1 MADIAALL
9 VKKDQLIDRIA
20 NLTAA
25 VENRRR
31 ALARAE
37 SDLKFTTDPARR
49 GRLESQI
56 SELERDVAAFASDIP
71 GLNQQ
76 LSAVNN
82 QIAQAQSQQGAQA
95 SAGQQVKQAQTAR
108 DDGASTINPPP
119 PVQVAED
126 GRVVPA
132 QNRPPSNAQRRA
144 PGETDSGTNA
154 ATRRISNT
162 QSTPPITA
170 QPGGVRPSASQPYPS
185 NTSGAGSSSDDNSG
199 GSGVRATL
207 NNLFGG
213 ENNRVVPQDNILDN
227 YASYTYNIAVYLMN
241 PVEYSKM
248 IQSKKKTIAG
258 YQLLF
263 MSGGAG
269 PAGSVVPNDQITAQ
283 DPVLAAQER
292 VSNLGR
298 NEFFSLDYYIDDV
311 QITSLLSGYGT
322 GGPTNATEIKF
333 KVIEPNSMTFLP
345 NLYRACQQYI
355 QTGAQDVNKN
365 YSAQSYLMVIRFYG
379 YDDQGNL
386 VKVNRTGSGSAGS
399 DANAVVE
406 KFIPFLLTG
415 VKFRIANK
423 VVEYEC
429 TAKAI
434 PDVVNKHPARGTIP
448 YNVELQSQTIR
459 NLLVGQ
465 SKFAAANDR
474 EGRVAPATTQAAP
487 GIREV
492 QGLGNI
498 GDTPAA

>member
-1 MADIAALL
+1 
-9 VKKDQLIDRIA
+9 
-20 NLTAA
+20 
-25 VENRRR
+25 
-31 ALARAE
+31 
-37 SDLKFTTDPARR
+37 
-49 GRLESQI
+49 
-56 SELERDVAAFASDIP
+56 
-71 GLNQQ
+71 
-76 LSAVNN
+76 
-82 QIAQAQSQQGAQA
+82 
-95 SAGQQVKQAQTAR
+95 
-108 DDGASTINPPP
+108 
-119 PVQVAED
+119 
-126 GRVVPA
+126 
-132 QNRPPSNAQRRA
+132 
-144 PGETDSGTNA
+144 
-154 ATRRISNT
+154 
-162 QSTPPITA
+162 
-170 QPGGVRPSASQPYPS
+170 
-185 NTSGAGSSSDDNSG
+185 
-199 GSGVRATL
+199 
-207 NNLFGG
+207 
-213 ENNRVVPQDNILDN
+213 
-227 YASYTYNIAVYLMN
+227 
-241 PVEYSKM
+241 
-248 IQSKKKTIAG
+248 
-258 YQLLF
+258 
-263 MSGGAG
+263 
-269 PAGSVVPNDQITAQ
+269 VVPNDQITAE
-283 DPVLAAQER
+283 DPVVAAQQR

-386 VKVNRTGSGSAGS
+386 VQANRTGSDSAGS
-399 DANAVVE
+399 DSNAVVE

-415 VKFRIANK
+415 IKFRIASK

-465 SKFAAANDR
+465 TKFAAANDR

>member
-1 MADIAALL
+1 MADLAALR
-9 VKKDQLIDRIA
+9 VKKAQIIDRLSNAEAVIA
-20 NLTAA
+20 NR
-25 VENRRR
+25 ER
-31 ALARAE
+31 ALSRAE
-37 SDLKFTTDPARR
+37 GDLKFNRNPDRA
-49 GRLESQI
+49 GILESRIDEIRRDI
-56 SELERDVAAFASDIP
+56 SATKTDISLLQVD
-71 GLNQQ
+71 LNQ
-76 LSAVNN
+76 VNA
-82 QIAQAQSQQGAQA
+82 QIKAAESQQGAQA

-108 DDGASTINPPP
+108 DDGASATNPPP

-132 QNRPPSNAQRRA
+132 QNRPPSNAQRPE
-144 PGETDSGTNA
+144 PGAADTGTNA

-185 NTSGAGSSSDDNSG
+185 NTTGSGSSNDDNSG

-213 ENNRVVPQDNILDN
+213 ENNRVTPEPNLLDN

-241 PVEYSKM
+241 PVEYSRM

-269 PAGSVVPNDQITAQ
+269 PAGSVVPNDQLTAE

-365 YSAQSYLMVIRFYG
+365 YAAQSYLMVIRFYG

-386 VKVNRTGSGSAGS
+386 VQVNRTGSGSAGS

-465 SKFAAANDR
+465 PKFAANDR
-474 EGRVAPATTQAAP
+474 EGRATPSTNQAAP
-487 GIREV
+487 GIRER

>member
-1 MADIAALL
+1 VDA
-9 VKKDQLIDRIA
+9 
-20 NLTAA
+20 
-25 VENRRR
+25 
-31 ALARAE
+31 
-37 SDLKFTTDPARR
+37 
-49 GRLESQI
+49 
-56 SELERDVAAFASDIP
+56 
-71 GLNQQ
+71 
-76 LSAVNN
+76 
-82 QIAQAQSQQGAQA
+82 QIADAKSKQGAQA

-108 DDGASTINPPP
+108 DDGASPTNPPP
-119 PVQVAED
+119 PAQVAED
-126 GRVVPA
+126 GRVVTA
-132 QNRPPSNAQRRA
+132 QDRPPSNAQRPR
-144 PGETDSGTNA
+144 PGAVDAGTNA

-170 QPGGVRPSASQPYPS
+170 QPGPARGP
-185 NTSGAGSSSDDNSG
+185 NTSTSGITAANTPGAGSSNEDG
-199 GSGVRATL
+199 GTGVRATL

-213 ENNRVVPQDNILDN
+213 ENNRVTPQDNILDN

-241 PVEYSKM
+241 PVEYSRM

-269 PAGSVVPNDQITAQ
+269 PAGSVVPNDQITAE
-283 DPVLAAQER
+283 DPVVAAQQR

-386 VKVNRTGSGSAGS
+386 VKVNRTGSGSAGT
-399 DANAVVE
+399 DVNAVVE

-415 VKFRIANK
+415 IKFRIANK

-434 PDVVNKHPARGTIP
+434 PDVINKHPARGTIP

-459 NLLVGQ
+459 DLLVGQ
-465 SKFAAANDR
+465 PKFAGNDR
-474 EGRVAPATTQAAP
+474 EGRVAPPTTQAGP
-487 GIREV
+487 GIREPSNAG